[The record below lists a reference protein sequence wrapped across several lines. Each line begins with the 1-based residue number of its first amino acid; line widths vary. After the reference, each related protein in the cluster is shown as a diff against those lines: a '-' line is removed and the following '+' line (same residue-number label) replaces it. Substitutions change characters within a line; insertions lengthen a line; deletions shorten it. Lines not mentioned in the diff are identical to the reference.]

1 MYLKKLEISGFK
13 SFANKTVLDFPQGIT
28 AVVGPNGSGKSNV
41 ADAVKWVLGEQSM
54 KSLRGKKSEDVIFT
68 GSDKKSKMSAAA
80 VSLYFD
86 NSDKKM
92 PLDYEEVIL
101 TRKLFRNGD
110 SEYLINKSKVRLI
123 DIVELLA
130 KSGVSQRGYCVIN
143 QGMADSILVATPAER
158 MIIFEEATG
167 VRKFQIKK
175 QQTINK
181 LESTKRNLQRVTDLL
196 NEIEPRLNSLK
207 RQANKAQKRE
217 GVEKELRSEQE
228 KLFSN
233 IWNGLNKN
241 NKKYRFEKE
250 EAEKFV
256 SGLSK
261 EIAEIKSKLS
271 QNKDNSENYQ
281 ERFDSLQKETALLQE
296 IINDLQKNLSI
307 LEGRM
312 QIENERKE
320 KIENPEYVPIN
331 LGYVKEKIS
340 KIISMYDKFFSSMEK
355 LTDLEKIGSIKK
367 EGVGVRKNIEA
378 LFKEIKEGRVD
389 QKNAKIKFD
398 DGNLK
403 KFELEKEEILAKIE
417 EQNKKYEKARNNIY
431 DLNNEEQ
438 EKRRSFFELEKS
450 LQIKQDELNRF
461 KDNLNRINIELAK
474 FEVRKEDLVN
484 EIKDEFDDAEL
495 LNKIQNGVDN
505 ISLLFPPRRS
515 LSAED
520 CDEKTR
526 NSLQSSAE
534 RLQRGKGEES
544 SNDNY
549 FDKEEAR
556 LKIRRLKIQLEQI
569 GGIDPLIVEE
579 YEETKNRFEFLS
591 AQSSDLEQASEK
603 LGRVISELDQKVEEI
618 FKSSFKK
625 INEEFDKYF
634 KIIFGGGKA
643 SLSVKY
649 SVKQE
654 KKNEEEDSG
663 TEETEE
669 NKEEEKKIAGIEIDA
684 FPPGKKI
691 SNLNMLSG
699 GERALTSIAVLF
711 AIISNNPPPFSVLD
725 EIDAALDE
733 SNSEKIAR
741 ISNEVASK
749 TQFIVITHNRE
760 MMKHAKVLYGVTMQN
775 DGVSKIISLELEG
788 IKE

>member
-13 SFANKTVLDFPQGIT
+13 SFANKTTLDFPQGIT

-54 KSLRGKKSEDVIFT
+54 KSLRGKKSEDIIFT

-92 PLDYEEVIL
+92 PLDYEEVVL

-123 DIVELLA
+123 DIIELLA
-130 KSGVSQRGYCVIN
+130 KSGVSSKGYCVIN

-158 MIIFEEATG
+158 MVIFEEATG

-175 QQTINK
+175 QQTISK
-181 LESTKRNLQRVTDLL
+181 LESTKRNLQRVIDLL
-196 NEIEPRLNSLK
+196 NEIEPRLSSLK

-233 IWNGLNKN
+233 VWNELNKN
-241 NKKYRFEKE
+241 NKKYRSEKE
-250 EAEKFV
+250 EAGKFTDR
-256 SGLSK
+256 LSK
-261 EIAEIKSKLS
+261 EIEEVKNKLS

-281 ERFDSLQKETALLQE
+281 ERFDGLQKEIVLLQE
-296 IINDLQKNLSI
+296 IINDLQKNISI
-307 LEGRM
+307 LEGRI

-320 KIENPEYVPIN
+320 KIENPEFVPIN

-340 KIISMYDKFFSSMEK
+340 KIISMYNKFFDSIEK
-355 LTDLEKIGSIKK
+355 MTDLEKIELVKK
-367 EGVGVRKNIEA
+367 EGIEVRKNIEA
-378 LFKEIKEGRVD
+378 LSEEIKEGRVN
-389 QKNAKIKFD
+389 QKDAKIKFD
-398 DGNLK
+398 DSGLK
-403 KFELEKEEILAKIE
+403 KFEAEREKIFAKIK
-417 EQNKKYEKARNNIY
+417 EQNEKYEKVKNNVY
-431 DLNNEEQ
+431 NLNSEEQ
-438 EKRRSFFELEKS
+438 EKRRLFFELEKS

-461 KDNLNRINIELAK
+461 KDNLNQVNIELAK
-474 FEVRKEDLVN
+474 FEVRKEDLIN

-495 LNKIQNGVDN
+495 LNKIQNGILV
-505 ISLLFPPRRS
+505 
-515 LSAED
+515 
-520 CDEKTR
+520 
-526 NSLQSSAE
+526 
-534 RLQRGKGEES
+534 ES
-544 SNDNY
+544 SDKENPNNY

-591 AQSSDLEQASEK
+591 AQSNDLEQASEK
-603 LGRVISELDQKVEEI
+603 LRKVIGELDQKVEEI

-625 INEEFDKYF
+625 INREFDKYF

-643 SLSVKY
+643 NLSVKY

-654 KKNEEEDSG
+654 EKSEEENN
-663 TEETEE
+663 EAEE
-669 NKEEEKKIAGIEIDA
+669 NRENREEEKKIAGIEIEA
-684 FPPGKKI
+684 FPPNKKI
-691 SNLNMLSG
+691 SSLSMLSG

-733 SNSEKIAR
+733 SNSEKIAQ

-760 MMKHAKVLYGVTMQN
+760 MMKHAKVLYGVTMQD
-775 DGVSKIISLELEG
+775 DGVSKIISLELE
-788 IKE
+788 KEKINK

>member
-13 SFANKTVLDFPQGIT
+13 SFASKTTLDFPQGIT
-28 AVVGPNGSGKSNV
+28 AVVGPNGSGKSNI
-41 ADAVKWVLGEQSM
+41 ADAVKWVLGEQSI

-68 GSDKKSKMSAAA
+68 GSDKKSKMSVAV
-80 VSLYFD
+80 VSLCFD
-86 NSDKKM
+86 NSDKKI
-92 PLDYEEVIL
+92 PLDYEEVVL

-110 SEYLINKSKVRLI
+110 SEYLINKSKARLT
-123 DIVELLA
+123 DIIELLA
-130 KSGVSQRGYCVIN
+130 KSGVSSKGYCVIN
-143 QGMADSILVATPAER
+143 QGMADSILVATPVER
-158 MIIFEEATG
+158 MVIFEEATG

-181 LESTKRNLQRVTDLL
+181 LESTKRNLQRVADLL

-207 RQANKAQKRE
+207 RQANKAQKRGE
-217 GVEKELRSEQE
+217 VERELRNEQE

-233 IWNGLNKN
+233 IWNELNKN
-241 NKKYRFEKE
+241 NKKYRLEKE
-250 EAEKFV
+250 EAEKFIN
-256 SGLSK
+256 GLSK
-261 EIAEIKSKLS
+261 EIEEIKNKLS

-281 ERFDSLQKETALLQE
+281 ERFNNLQKETVSLQE
-296 IINDLQKNLSI
+296 VINDLQKNLSI
-307 LEGRM
+307 LEGRI

-320 KIENPEYVPIN
+320 KVENPEFVPIN

-340 KIISMYDKFFSSMEK
+340 GIIFMHNKFLNLVEK
-355 LTDLEKIGSIKK
+355 LTDLENIRSIKK
-367 EGVGVRKNIEA
+367 EGISIRKNVEL
-378 LFKEIKEGRVD
+378 LFEEIKSGRVN
-389 QKNAKIKFD
+389 QKDAKIKFD
-398 DGNLK
+398 DSGLK
-403 KFELEKEEILAKIE
+403 KFELEKAEIFIKIE

-431 DLNNEEQ
+431 NLNNEEQ
-438 EKRRSFFELEKS
+438 EKRRSFFELEKN
-450 LQIKQDELNRF
+450 LQIKQNELNRF
-461 KDNLNRINIELAK
+461 KDNLNRTNIELAK
-474 FEVRKEDLVN
+474 FEVRKEDLIN

-495 LNKIQNGVDN
+495 LDKIQNGEQV
-505 ISLLFPPRRS
+505 
-515 LSAED
+515 
-520 CDEKTR
+520 R
-526 NSLQSSAE
+526 NSLESSAE
-534 RLQRGKGEES
+534 RLQRGKSEE
-544 SNDNY
+544 Y
-549 FDKEEAR
+549 FDKEELR

-591 AQSSDLEQASEK
+591 AQSNDLEQASEK
-603 LGRVISELDQKVEEI
+603 LKKVISELDQKVEEI

-625 INEEFDKYF
+625 INEEFNKYF

-654 KKNEEEDSG
+654 EKNEGEMG
-663 TEETEE
+663 E
-669 NKEEEKKIAGIEIDA
+669 NKENNKEEKKIAGIEIGA
-684 FPPGKKI
+684 FPPNKKI
-691 SNLNMLSG
+691 SSLSMLSG
-699 GERALTSIAVLF
+699 GERALISAAILF

-733 SNSEKIAR
+733 SNSEKIAQ

-760 MMKHAKVLYGVTMQN
+760 MMKYAKVLYGVTMQN

-788 IKE
+788 VKK